1 MKNRSAD
8 INQIKEIVAKA
19 LSCSVDSLHSDSG
32 LSRHEKWDS
41 LGQIQIIV
49 ELEEVYR
56 IKVDESNIECF
67 TTIQKIYDYLN
78 GDR

>member
-1 MKNRSAD
+1 MNNKSAD

-19 LSCSVDSLHSDSG
+19 LSCTTDSINLDSG

-49 ELEEVYR
+49 EIEDAYG
-56 IKVDESNIECF
+56 IKVDESNIDHF

-78 GDR
+78 GKR